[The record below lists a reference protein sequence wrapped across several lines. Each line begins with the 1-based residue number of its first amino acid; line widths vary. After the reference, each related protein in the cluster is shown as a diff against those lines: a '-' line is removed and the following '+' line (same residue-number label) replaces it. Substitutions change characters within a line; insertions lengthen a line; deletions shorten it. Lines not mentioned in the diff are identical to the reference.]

1 MGGVDMPEIN
11 LTTLYTEMQKEM
23 LQKLNMGA
31 KAVVHPGTKG
41 DNTEANWISW
51 FQEYLPNRYKVD
63 KGIVIDSTGKQSE
76 QIDLIIYDAQ
86 YSYMVFHQ
94 NETLL
99 VPAESVYAVFE
110 VFVCSISNN
119 TFVSLNN
126 PLFMNI
132 QLYIQKGNIM
142 TIRLKYGNT
151 NTYFVRGI
159 SGGLLIDTDY
169 AGTLTAFYK
178 ALKANHISTADIS
191 YIMATHYHPDHI
203 GLVSELTK
211 LGIKLLLLDIQY
223 NYVHFADNIF
233 RKERHLKY
241 EPIDEKNAVIITCG
255 QSREFL
261 ARMGIAGEIVPTL
274 SHSEDSISVILDN
287 GDCIVGDLEPL
298 EYLDAYEN
306 NIALQSDWK
315 IVMSHKPKVI
325 YYAHAN
331 EKRFM

>member
-1 MGGVDMPEIN
+1 MV
-11 LTTLYTEMQKEM
+11 
-23 LQKLNMGA
+23 
-31 KAVVHPGTKG
+31 TK
-41 DNTEANWISW
+41 S
-51 FQEYLPNRYKVD
+51 V
-63 KGIVIDSTGKQSE
+63 KQ
-76 QIDLIIYDAQ
+76 
-86 YSYMVFHQ
+86 
-94 NETLL
+94 N
-99 VPAESVYAVFE
+99 
-110 VFVCSISNN
+110 
-119 TFVSLNN
+119 FVSLNN
-126 PLFMNI
+126 PLFLNI